1 MESTRHMTNKMT
13 VEGWRFLPHS
23 YSIVNQFQC
32 LEILKR
38 KNIDLF
44 HQDSPYYKDDW
55 TSYNNLFNQNDAIA
69 LSSIKNP
76 SINHR
81 SDVTLRIEFPFR
93 LDLSNS
99 NRTYVFITSET
110 GYVPVSNMHLKT
122 PLKKAHQDSNVV
134 LITPSNWSK
143 AGLVRSG
150 ANSKL
155 VEIVPL
161 GVDPDIFKPLA
172 EDEKTLLRKQLGI
185 NGFVFLSVGALNG
198 AKRTD
203 LVLKAFAK
211 VLEKYPDSR
220 LILKGLDNIHKSKD
234 WLYMARG
241 FLTDA
246 EANRAFARLTYVGD
260 SLPFTEIAKL
270 YQVADAYL
278 APYSAEGFC
287 LPVLEAAACGLPV
300 ICTNGGATDDFTNP
314 DFALHIDSKVLE
326 FAGDEPAICLD
337 ASLEHLIELMYSV
350 IERDSF
356 RKSAKVK
363 GSDFVHQ
370 HFTWKNAVDKLLNV
384 LELV

>member
-1 MESTRHMTNKMT
+1 MESTRRMISKMT

-55 TSYNNLFNQNDAIA
+55 ISYNNLLNPIDAVA
-69 LSSIKNP
+69 LASIKPP
-76 SINHR
+76 SIDHI

-99 NRTYVFITSET
+99 KRTYVFITSET
-110 GYVPVSNMHLKT
+110 GYVPNSNVHLKSS
-122 PLKKAHQDSNVV
+122 LKKAHQDSNVV

-155 VEIVPL
+155 IEIVPH
-161 GVDPDIFKPLA
+161 GIDPAIYKPLP
-172 EDEKTLLRKQLGI
+172 EEERTLLRKQLGI

-211 VLEKYPDSR
+211 VLEKHPDTR
-220 LILKGLDNIHKSKD
+220 LVLKGLDTIHKSKD

-246 EANRAFARLTYVGD
+246 EANHVFSRLTYVGD
-260 SLPFTEIAKL
+260 SLPFTEVAKL

-278 APYSAEGFC
+278 APYAAEGFC

-300 ICTNGGATDDFTNP
+300 ICTKGGATDDFTNS
-314 DFALHIDSKVLE
+314 DFALHINSQVLE

-337 ASLEHLIELMYSV
+337 SSLEHLVELMYLV
-350 IERDSF
+350 IEQDSF
-356 RKSAKVK
+356 RNSAKIK
-363 GSDFVHQ
+363 GSAFVHQ
-370 HFTWKNAVDKLLNV
+370 HFTWRHAVDRLLNI
-384 LELV
+384 LELG